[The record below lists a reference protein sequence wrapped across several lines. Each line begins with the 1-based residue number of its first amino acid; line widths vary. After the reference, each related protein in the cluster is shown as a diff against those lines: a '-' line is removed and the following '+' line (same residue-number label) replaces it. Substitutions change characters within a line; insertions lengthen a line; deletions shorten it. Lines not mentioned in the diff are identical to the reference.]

1 MTRNSLYRA
10 TRYLRSSLWLVPVIA
25 IVVQQIAIRVL
36 NSLNDVIPLTFL
48 DIGPEGAKG
57 VLGAMISL
65 SLSFLVFTFGSL
77 LVAIQVASG
86 QLTPRI
92 IATTLLRDNVV
103 RYSVGL
109 FVLTVLFAAGTLA
122 RTETEVNQLNLAAT
136 TILSFVSL
144 AAFLYLID
152 HAARLLRPVSI
163 VARVSE
169 FGIEVIDSVYP
180 KTSVHR
186 APVAA
191 QPLGAPARDVRHV
204 GRSAI
209 VCEVNLETLVA
220 EAQRVDGVIEFVPQ
234 VGDFV
239 AVGET
244 LYHLYGGAAA
254 IDERVLRDAAV
265 LGPERTLE
273 QDATF
278 AFRILVDIA
287 TKALS
292 KAINDPTTAVLVIDQ
307 LHRLLRL
314 VSKRDLGNEHIADAT
329 GKLRVVLRTP
339 NWDDYVHLAFVEIRH
354 CGAESMQVVR
364 RLRAMAENL
373 VSVLPEHRHAALRRQ
388 LDLLDRTVE
397 KTYLF
402 PEDLALARVGDSQGL
417 GGASVTKR

>member
-1 MTRNSLYRA
+1 
-10 TRYLRSSLWLVPVIA
+10 VPVFA
-25 IVVQQIAIRVL
+25 IVVQQIAIRVPGGL
-36 NSLNDVIPLTFL
+36 NHLMPLSSF

-86 QLTPRI
+86 QMTPRI

-122 RTETEVNQLNLAAT
+122 RTETKVDQLNLAAT
-136 TILSFVSL
+136 TVLSLVSL
-144 AAFLYLID
+144 GAFLYLID

-169 FGIEVIDSVYP
+169 YAIEVIDSVYP
-180 KTSVHR
+180 KTHR
-186 APVAA
+186 APVAW

-220 EAQRVDGVIEFVPQ
+220 EAQRLDGVIEFVPQ

-254 IDERVLRDAAV
+254 TDERILREAAV

-314 VSKRDLGNEHIADAT
+314 VSKRDLGNETMADAT
-329 GKLRVVLRTP
+329 GKLRVIIRTP

-364 RLRAMAENL
+364 RLRAMGENL
-373 VSVLPEHRHAALRRQ
+373 LTVLPEHRHLPLRRQ

-397 KTYLF
+397 KIYPF
-402 PEDLALARVGDSQGL
+402 PEDLALARTGDSQGL
-417 GGASVTKR
+417 GGASVAKR